1 MGGTARDLRDT
12 VTSRRAGAHNPRPA
26 FGMTSTQLEL
36 DQLAHRFAW
45 PVRALASTARL
56 LDSVLRDSTIRRL
69 VKAGLDSGSGP
80 GAVVAAVA
88 LGEGIRVF
96 GTDPTATLAVLV
108 GLLLVLVEAWSG
120 SYRTIWRYTSL
131 AEAIVT
137 CLSGT
142 LVLGVLFGLRSLGIV
157 HLSSATLL
165 LTALLMLFLCV
176 GARMLRRW
184 SVAEAKQRER
194 RSGATRPALRRVLI
208 AGAGEHGLSIGRE
221 LARGAAPGVELVGFL
236 DDDSAKLGAVLND
249 VPVLGG
255 LNDALAL
262 AERHQVREVIVAMPP
277 AYPDAVRVVVLHLA
291 DAGHHVRPVGGIES
305 LVSSRS

>member
-1 MGGTARDLRDT
+1 
-12 VTSRRAGAHNPRPA
+12 
-26 FGMTSTQLEL
+26 MTSTQLEL

-69 VKAGLDSGSGP
+69 VKAGVDFCCGA

-131 AEAIVT
+131 TEAIVT

-165 LTALLMLFLCV
+165 LTALLML
-176 GARMLRRW
+176 
-184 SVAEAKQRER
+184 
-194 RSGATRPALRRVLI
+194 
-208 AGAGEHGLSIGRE
+208 
-221 LARGAAPGVELVGFL
+221 
-236 DDDSAKLGAVLND
+236 
-249 VPVLGG
+249 
-255 LNDALAL
+255 
-262 AERHQVREVIVAMPP
+262 
-277 AYPDAVRVVVLHLA
+277 
-291 DAGHHVRPVGGIES
+291 
-305 LVSSRS
+305 